1 VGAAVPRPPSRI
13 PAVSRF
19 NAVDAVL
26 VVALLVAAVR
36 GYRQGAVAQ
45 VAAFAG
51 TAMGLMA
58 GAAAAP
64 PLATRLV
71 PEPGTTL
78 ALLTLGLLLAAVVL
92 GQALGLA
99 AGRRLQSAA
108 AGAGRRTV
116 VLDQAGGIGV
126 GLVATALIAWLLG
139 SALLQGPVP
148 WVAQQVRDST
158 LATAIATAL
167 PPAPDLIGRVGNYLQ
182 QHGFPQVFTDLREG
196 TTSPP
201 VAPPDDAV
209 VAVAQA
215 AARAST
221 VQVQALGC
229 GGVSS
234 GSGFVTQPGY
244 VVTNAHVVAGGEE
257 LTVRDESG
265 AYEAVP
271 VLVDP
276 QTDLAVLAAPGVT
289 APPIAFVS
297 TPAER
302 ATAGAT
308 LGFPGGQ
315 PALVVKPASVAART
329 DAVGRDIYGQ
339 GFVSREVLTLSA
351 PPGATS
357 VQQGDSGGPF
367 VTGEGLVGG
376 VVFAAAAAEPGTGYA
391 LSAEAVAPRVSDAIG
406 ANTPVVTGPCRF

>member
-1 VGAAVPRPPSRI
+1 MSGFNSLDLVLAA
-13 PAVSRF
+13 A
-19 NAVDAVL
+19 L
-26 VVALLVAAVR
+26 VVAAVR

-45 VAAFAG
+45 VAVFAG
-51 TAMGLMA
+51 TAAGLVGGSA
-58 GAAAAP
+58 LAP
-64 PLATRLV
+64 PLAARVV
-71 PEPGTTL
+71 PEPGTNL

-92 GQALGLA
+92 GQSLGLA
-99 AGRRLQSAA
+99 VGRRLQSAA
-108 AGAGRRTV
+108 AGVGRGTIV
-116 VLDQAGGIGV
+116 ADHAGGTAVGV
-126 GLVATALIAWLLG
+126 LAAALLIWLLG
-139 SALLQGPVP
+139 SALIHGPHP
-148 WVAQQVRDST
+148 WVAQQVRDSRIST
-158 LATAIATAL
+158 LLAETL
-167 PPAPDLIGRVGNYLQ
+167 PPAPDLVGRVGTYLQ
-182 QHGFPQVFTDLREG
+182 QQGFPQVFTDLREG

-209 VAVAQA
+209 VAAAQA

-276 QTDLAVLAAPGVT
+276 QTDLAVLSSPGVT
-289 APPIAFVS
+289 APPIAFVTAPS
-297 TPAER
+297 QR

-308 LGFPGGQ
+308 LGFPGGR
-315 PALVVKPASVAART
+315 PELVVKPASVAART
-329 DAVGRDIYGQ
+329 SAVGRDIYGQ

-351 PPGATS
+351 PAGATS
-357 VQQGDSGGPF
+357 VEQGDSGGPF
-367 VTGEGLVGG
+367 VTGEGQVGG

-391 LSAEAVAPRVSDAIG
+391 LSAEAVAPRVADAIG